1 MNNRPMMR
9 TRAKRALKCACCL
22 FTGLILGYLLAGCS
36 ALQPSTKSQS
46 MTVTALGFPAI
57 TVVTTST
64 QSATNDGDD
73 DAQNTQSVTNDVKP
87 DTDTSIV
94 PAL

>member
-1 MNNRPMMR
+1 MNDR
-9 TRAKRALKCACCL
+9 LCL
-22 FTGLILGYLLAGCS
+22 FAGLILGCLLLGCS

-73 DAQNTQSVTNDVKP
+73 DAQNTQSVTNDIKP
-87 DTDTSIV
+87 DTETSVV